1 MWYKCYKV
9 FSMPNISRQDLRFI
23 NLNSAY
29 LADLIILSNLEQ
41 RHQVVISLF
50 SYNLFMIYS

>member
-9 FSMPNISRQDLRFI
+9 FSMSNISRQDLRFI

-29 LADLIILSNLEQ
+29 LADLIILANLEQ